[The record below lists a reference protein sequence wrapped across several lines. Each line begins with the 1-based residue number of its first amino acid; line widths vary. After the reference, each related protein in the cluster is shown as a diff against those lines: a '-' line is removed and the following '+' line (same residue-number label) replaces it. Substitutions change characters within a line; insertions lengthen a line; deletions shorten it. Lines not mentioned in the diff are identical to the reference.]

1 MYSAMIFSVVS
12 ERLMLMRSL
21 RRDMVDTVKRVES
34 GNSQIIKRRGEVSG
48 RERKAWWGLLRR
60 GDFPSQCHLIKFSNK
75 QGG

>member
-34 GNSQIIKRRGEVSG
+34 GNSQIIKRRGE
-48 RERKAWWGLLRR
+48 ERR
-60 GDFPSQCHLIKFSNK
+60 GEW
-75 QGG
+75 